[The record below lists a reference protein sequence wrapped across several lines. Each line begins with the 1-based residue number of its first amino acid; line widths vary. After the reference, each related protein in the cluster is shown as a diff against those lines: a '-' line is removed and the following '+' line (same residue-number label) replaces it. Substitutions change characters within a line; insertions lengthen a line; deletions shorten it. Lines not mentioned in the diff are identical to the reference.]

1 MYILI
6 TAICLVF
13 NKQPLNKIDK
23 IIKTIDKNIVYLQ
36 LIFYLSTPDYELY
49 KL

>member
-1 MYILI
+1 M
-6 TAICLVF
+6 AISLVF
-13 NKQPLNKIDK
+13 NKQPYDKIDE
-23 IIKTIDKNIVYLQ
+23 IIKTEDEKFVYLQ